1 MLASILLGVGLN
13 LDRWRCGGVGP
24 DRAGSWSHL
33 RDGSR
38 LCRCSRA
45 VHAASS
51 RGLLRQARQ
60 TQHEV
65 SPRLSHT
72 VDKTTGVGADQSIA
86 LDGFYTR
93 RDYPAHLRRIRLRLT
108 PDSFHADRNQPRKL
122 WVINRRALGPTFS
135 TGRHGTTSLIRA
147 LGKDFAIDGAPINPS
162 GRAGRATRDRL
173 PPPDRQG
180 RSLH

>member
-38 LCRCSRA
+38 LCRFSKA

-122 WVINRRALGPTFS
+122 WVRLRRSNVSAVAAAFLE
-135 TGRHGTTSLIRA
+135 
-147 LGKDFAIDGAPINPS
+147 S
-162 GRAGRATRDRL
+162 GHRGSISAAARCDILELANTCSQCSWNASRFHDV
-173 PPPDRQG
+173 
-180 RSLH
+180 